1 MRRGR
6 EGAPG
11 HARASAGR
19 LAQPDPIVPGVVS
32 RHDLLGSDEYRP
44 RPPGIAGGGQQSK
57 NPVEPI
63 IFGDSG
69 PVAAGTKSVAAPFAT
84 GSPGS
89 PSDPPKT
96 HSFVHRLGLLGF
108 FLACCGLAWLL
119 WIGLNLVT
127 RGNGE
132 MLGQSYPPPL
142 MFKADLRA
150 LRLRVF
156 DHKIEVPL
164 PEKALRQSGARIAVS
179 ARAVRTKVLVPSLD
193 KLARWSVTSIV
204 PSVKTPTREKVIPK
218 VKVVPAPPPD
228 RPSYGGRVGAVC
240 R

>member
-44 RPPGIAGGGQQSK
+44 RSPGIAGGGQQSK
-57 NPVEPI
+57 DPVEPI
-63 IFGDSG
+63 IFGDPG
-69 PVAAGTKSVAAPFAT
+69 PVAAGTESVAAPFAA

-96 HSFVHRLGLLGF
+96 HSLAHRLGLLGF

-119 WIGLNLVT
+119 WIGLNLVS

-164 PEKALRQSGARIAVS
+164 PEKALRQSGTRIAVS
-179 ARAVRTKVLVPSLD
+179 ARAVRTKVLAPSLD
-193 KLARWSVTSIV
+193 KLARWSVTSMIPAIKTRAPKKIV
-204 PSVKTPTREKVIPK
+204 PPAKAIPGSTQSG
-218 VKVVPAPPPD
+218 AAH
-228 RPSYGGRVGAVC
+228 GGRYMEIC